1 MLMKRLVFTLC
12 GLLTTML
19 ALANAD
25 VTVSLSGVK
34 NGDNVTLSVS
44 SNAFMK
50 TINVTADGDYVF
62 TDVPVGKHAVKVE
75 TSGYNLPDTKYVTV
89 NEDGSVDPMT
99 GIKIVITKMADDES
113 T

>member
-1 MLMKRLVFTLC
+1 MKRLVFTLC
-12 GLLTTML
+12 SFLTTML

-50 TINVTADGDYVF
+50 KINAIADGDYVF
-62 TDVPVGKHAVKVE
+62 TDVPVGKH
-75 TSGYNLPDTKYVTV
+75 
-89 NEDGSVDPMT
+89 
-99 GIKIVITKMADDES
+99 VI
-113 T
+113 

>member
-1 MLMKRLVFTLC
+1 MKRMVFTLC
-12 GLLTTML
+12 SLFTAML
-19 ALANAD
+19 MLANAN

-50 TINVTADGDYVF
+50 TINATADGDYVF
-62 TDVPVGKHAVKVE
+62 ADVPVGKHAVKVE
-75 TSGYNLPDTKYVTV
+75 TSGYNLPQTQYVRV

-99 GIKIVITKMADDES
+99 GIRIVITKMSYDED

>member
-1 MLMKRLVFTLC
+1 
-12 GLLTTML
+12 ML

-50 TINVTADGDYVF
+50 KINAIADGDYVF
-62 TDVPVGKHAVKVE
+62 TDVPVGKH
-75 TSGYNLPDTKYVTV
+75 
-89 NEDGSVDPMT
+89 
-99 GIKIVITKMADDES
+99 VI
-113 T
+113 